1 MSDYDPFKS
10 KNFKIVDR
18 KNIRNYIIAKDEP
31 CIIVTTSGMLTGGP
45 VMFYLSKLAQNE
57 NNKLI
62 LVGYQAQGTLGRD
75 LQDGINKITIN
86 NAEID
91 VKLKVETFHISAHAD
106 RKQLE
111 QIPLKIRGLKNIFL
125 VHGEIGK
132 LQQLEAQFSKKY
144 NVKIAQL
151 NTEYEV

>member
-1 MSDYDPFKS
+1 
-10 KNFKIVDR
+10 
-18 KNIRNYIIAKDEP
+18 
-31 CIIVTTSGMLTGGP
+31 ML
-45 VMFYLSKLAQNE
+45 FYLSKLAQNE